1 MGDTVKENM
10 KNLADMM
17 QRRKSS
23 VQKPTKYQPAGAIL
37 QKKKTLLMMAKEG
50 APPEESVVHR
60 GGMQGMFSDSSYEFS
75 DTPDYE
81 NQDGV
86 EELKSNV
93 TSQKRGSQ
101 SRQRDSAQRSS
112 VSPMLR

>member
-1 MGDTVKENM
+1 
-10 KNLADMM
+10 M

-60 GGMQGMFSDSSYEFS
+60 GGM
-75 DTPDYE
+75 
-81 NQDGV
+81 
-86 EELKSNV
+86 
-93 TSQKRGSQ
+93 
-101 SRQRDSAQRSS
+101 
-112 VSPMLR
+112 